1 MPTLEAARGKVE
13 KLHISQELLDWC
25 GWGKGD
31 YIHITPIETPT
42 GVEGETKKTLELE
55 KLND

>member
-13 KLHISQELLDWC
+13 KLHISQQLLDWC
-25 GWGKGD
+25 GWEKDD

-42 GVEGETKKTLELE
+42 DEEGGTKRTLELE
-55 KLND
+55 KL